1 VICIESVYP
10 GYCREFAQKGAE
22 FLAVITNDMWFGRTS
37 LLEQHA
43 MMSVF
48 RAVEN
53 RIPVVR
59 SANTGISMAID
70 KWGRIM
76 AKSDIFTIEYLVS
89 EIHPE
94 KSNSVYG
101 RIGDIIP
108 KISLALALIS
118 LIIAIIR
125 RKGYNSEV

>member
-1 VICIESVYP
+1 
-10 GYCREFAQKGAE
+10 
-22 FLAVITNDMWFGRTS
+22 MWFGRTS

-76 AKSDIFTIEYLVS
+76 EKSDIFTMEYL
-89 EIHPE
+89 IADIYPE
-94 KSNSVYG
+94 KSNSIYG

-108 KISLALALIS
+108 KISLALAGIS
-118 LIIAIIR
+118 LVIAFIR
-125 RKGYNSEV
+125 RKAYNSEL

>member
-1 VICIESVYP
+1 
-10 GYCREFAQKGAE
+10 
-22 FLAVITNDMWFGRTS
+22 
-37 LLEQHA
+37 

-70 KWGRIM
+70 KWGRISQ
-76 AKSDIFTIEYLVS
+76 KSDIFVQDCLIAGIT
-89 EIHPE
+89 PE
-94 KSNSVYG
+94 NSQSIYG

-108 KISLALALIS
+108 AGALILSILS
-118 LIIAIIR
+118 LIVAFRGR
-125 RKGYNSEV
+125 RYYNGEGK